1 MCELLFVQIVEWSF
15 LLPLKYLLS
24 LDLYVFLINQNFDIQ
39 NITKTIFDINNN
51 IYIAI
56 HIGLYL
62 NIR

>member
-39 NITKTIFDINNN
+39 NIYNFNTHESN
-51 IYIAI
+51 IISLI
-56 HIGLYL
+56 Q
-62 NIR
+62 